1 MKDFLHNASGGLE
14 KNVFAKVVNFFK
26 GMINNH
32 PEMFAVLFLFFMCLL
47 FLFFG
52 LNFYPLIDVD
62 ETRYAVIAKNLIGS
76 RDWNSLI
83 LNYEPFLE
91 KPPLYF
97 WLVAASVKFF
107 GGLSAFA
114 IRFPMA
120 ILASFLTFFTYF
132 FGKKVISRKFGIVS
146 ALVLLTSIFFLILSH
161 VAILDIVVTVF
172 VASALYCGALTNFCD
187 AGSKK
192 YYWFYFYLF
201 MGLGVLAKGILAFV
215 LPLFIIFSYFLVTK
229 NLKEMFKPMHI
240 LPGIIV
246 FLAIILPWH
255 TIMYLEYGN
264 TFVKEY
270 FLLHHFARFIDSAN
284 IGRERPFLYFVPVFL
299 LGFLPWTLVFI
310 AAAVRGFNKLADKFE
325 SLQGDIKS
333 KILAL
338 TEVETNEQKLLLFA
352 WLYFI
357 LGFLFF
363 SFSSTKLPT
372 YILPVFP
379 AAALITGHFWWKNDE
394 KFEDEKAIGLCTKII
409 SAVFIITALV
419 LSIGYFFLPPDIKA
433 MSEHFKSIAVNGT
446 FLLSIFLLLRL
457 DTKRSLSIF
466 SGYVFLMLFIIS
478 LGVSCVF
485 NFVYQFGQ
493 NELVSYASTAQDGVS
508 QLVTFDFAVKP
519 SVMTEY
525 KNKVEFI
532 TDPDFEVLDEKLK
545 FRGAPTFVIV
555 KNKSMEDNIFAKK
568 IKSRLEL
575 ITEGKKYS
583 LYVKDVNNKY
593 KDNTRFFAIQRIGM
607 LDY

>member
-1 MKDFLHNASGGLE
+1 MKEILQ
-14 KNVFAKVVNFFK
+14 NVFGNSDNSALNKSKVFLKN
-26 GMINNH
+26 MISNH
-32 PEMFAVLFLFFMCLL
+32 PEMFTVLFLFFMCLL

-76 RDWNSLI
+76 RDWNSLM

-97 WLVAASVKFF
+97 WLVALSIKIF
-107 GGLSAFA
+107 GGMSAFA
-114 IRFPMA
+114 VRFPMA

-132 FGKKVISRKFGIVS
+132 FGKKVISRKFGIIS

-161 VAILDIVVTVF
+161 VAILDIVLTVF
-172 VASALYCGALTNFCD
+172 VASALYCGVLTDFCEPKF
-187 AGSKK
+187 KK

-201 MGLGVLAKGILAFV
+201 MGFGVLAKGVLAFV
-215 LPLFIIFSYFLVTK
+215 LPLLIIFVYKLALKDV
-229 NLKEMFKPMHI
+229 KEMFRPMHI
-240 LPGIIV
+240 LPGVIV
-246 FLAIILPWH
+246 FFAAVLPWH
-255 TIMYLEYGN
+255 IIMYLEYGN
-264 TFVKEY
+264 VFVKEY

-284 IGRERPFLYFVPVFL
+284 IGRERPFWYFIPVFL

-325 SLQGDIKS
+325 SLQGNLKT
-333 KILAL
+333 KLACL
-338 TEVETNEQKLLLFA
+338 FEVETNEQKLLLFA

-363 SFSSTKLPT
+363 SLSSTKLPT

-394 KFEDEKAIGLCTKII
+394 KFEDEKAIGFCTKII
-409 SAVFIITALV
+409 AAVFIITALV
-419 LSIGYFFLPPDIKA
+419 LSIGYLFLPPDIKV
-433 MSEHFKSIAVNGT
+433 MTEHFKSIAVNGT

-466 SGYVFLMLFIIS
+466 SGYIFLMLFMIS
-478 LGVSCVF
+478 LGVSCIF

-493 NELVSYASTAQDGVS
+493 NELVTYASTAQDGVS

-519 SVMTEY
+519 SIMTEY
-525 KNKVEFI
+525 GNKVHFI
-532 TDPDFEVLDEKLK
+532 TDSDFDLLDEKLK
-545 FRGAPTFVIV
+545 FKSAPTFVII
-555 KNKSMEDNIFAKK
+555 KNKSMQDANFAGK
-568 IKSRLEL
+568 INSRLEL
-575 ITEGKKYS
+575 ISEGRKYS

-593 KDNTRFFAIQRIGM
+593 KDNTRFFAVQKIGM